1 MSKKAKLFGYLKI
14 KGKATSLQIRELVN
28 TVAPAAMVADL
39 RKIGADITSRMLYI
53 TNEGVQVWEYE
64 LLSWV
69 VEPPK
74 GGKIWI

>member
-1 MSKKAKLFGYLKI
+1 MTKKAKLFGYLKI

-74 GGKIWI
+74 DGKIWI